1 MNFLKTESKKQI
13 KKNLNIQMENNNR
26 ILRENFR
33 KEQILN
39 KALNAENAVLKEQIQ
54 KLKNNIRTL
63 QKDNETLAKMINE
76 LAIKYNIKFETG
88 KKPATKTA
96 KNSKKKGE

>member
-13 KKNLNIQMENNNR
+13 KKNLNIQMENNR

-54 KLKNNIRTL
+54 KLKNNVRTL

-76 LAIKYNIKFETG
+76 LAIKYNVKFETNE
-88 KKPATKTA
+88 KPATKTA